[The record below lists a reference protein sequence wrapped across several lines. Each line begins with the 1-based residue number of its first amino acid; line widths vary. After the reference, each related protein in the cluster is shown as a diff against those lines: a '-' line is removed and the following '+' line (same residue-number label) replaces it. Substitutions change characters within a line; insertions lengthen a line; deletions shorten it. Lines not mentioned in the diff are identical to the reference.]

1 MTTRRRQR
9 RTAVVAGASGLVG
22 RELLGRLLHE
32 PVYDRIVA
40 LTRRPL
46 HTGER
51 VIEVPAQ
58 FDALDRV
65 FGPAVPTDATIDAY
79 CCLGTTLR
87 AAGSEAA
94 FRQVDFDYV
103 VAFGRWAV
111 DHAVRRMLV
120 ITALGADAN
129 SPVFYNRV
137 KGEVEFA
144 LRALAGPSL
153 TLLRPSL
160 LDGARPQWRTGEFL
174 ALAVSRPLR
183 ALLPSRVRPVRIA
196 DVAQSM
202 IDAAQRA
209 EALPVIESAAMHG
222 AAKRADDSEK

>member
-1 MTTRRRQR
+1 MMSTRRRQR

-22 RELLGRLLHE
+22 RELLGRLLRE
-32 PVYDRIVA
+32 PVYERIVA

-46 HTGER
+46 HAGDR

-58 FDALDRV
+58 FEALDRV
-65 FGPAVPTDATIDAY
+65 LAPAVPTNATIDAY
-79 CCLGTTLR
+79 CCLGTTIR

-103 VAFGRWAV
+103 VAFGRWTIG
-111 DHAVRRMLV
+111 HAMRRMLV

-129 SPVFYNRV
+129 SQLFYNRV

-144 LRALAGPSL
+144 LRALAGPTL
-153 TLLRPSL
+153 TLLSPSL
-160 LDGARPQWRTGEFL
+160 LDGARPQWRAGELL

-183 ALLPSRVRPVRIA
+183 SLLPSRVRPVRVA

-222 AAKRADDSEK
+222 AAKRANGS